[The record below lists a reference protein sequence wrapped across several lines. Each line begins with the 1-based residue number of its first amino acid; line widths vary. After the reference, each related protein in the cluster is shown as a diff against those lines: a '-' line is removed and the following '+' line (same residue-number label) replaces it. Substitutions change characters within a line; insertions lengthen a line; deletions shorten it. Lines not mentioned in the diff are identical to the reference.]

1 MPEIEYAFLA
11 DAAEVQPGQKFHV
24 LGGGVTRLSG
34 PTIPFQH
41 PHLSLVVGL
50 RLTSTERNREHNLEF
65 ILTAPDGSAVSSSS
79 GRMVAHGPAEP
90 GDVILT
96 LSVDLWNLTFAAPGE
111 YAVRILVGGS
121 ERKRLALTV
130 ALARA
135 EQPVPE
141 QRYLA

>member
-34 PTIPFQH
+34 PSIPFQH

-50 RLTSTERNREHNLEF
+50 RLTTSERNREHNLEF
-65 ILTAPDGSAVSSSS
+65 ILTGPDGAPVSTSS
-79 GRMVAHGPAEP
+79 GRVVAHGPTEP
-90 GDVILT
+90 NDVILT
-96 LSVDLWNLTFAAPGE
+96 LSVDLWNLTFPAPGD

-121 ERKRLALTV
+121 ERKRLTLTV
-130 ALARA
+130 TQAR
-135 EQPVPE
+135 EPVPE